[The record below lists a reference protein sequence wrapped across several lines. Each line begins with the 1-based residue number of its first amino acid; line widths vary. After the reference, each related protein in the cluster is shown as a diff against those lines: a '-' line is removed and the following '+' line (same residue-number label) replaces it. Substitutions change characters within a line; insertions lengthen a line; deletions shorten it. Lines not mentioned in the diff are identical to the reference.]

1 MQRLTPILKLLVAGV
16 WRRLMNDRIGRV
28 STSLAYTTLLAL
40 VPLGTVVFSTLSFF
54 PIFEQW
60 RAAIETF
67 LYDHLVPTS
76 GEILRANISVFIEQA
91 GQLPTIGLIGLILSV
106 LLMLYTIEVSFN
118 DIYGVSQGRTP
129 LQRIIVYW
137 AAITLGPVLLVA
149 SLSITSYLVSLPL
162 LSQFE
167 SDAVEDSAFL
177 GFVPIIIEMIALLFL
192 FVVVPN
198 KKVLIRH
205 AVAGVVVS
213 AVLFQITK
221 SVFVYLVDSFDT
233 YKTIYGVLWTV
244 PVFLIWIFLS
254 WYVIVIGACVT
265 AEFQV
270 IRRSAK

>member
-1 MQRLTPILKLLVAGV
+1 M
-16 WRRLMNDRIGRV
+16 
-28 STSLAYTTLLAL
+28 
-40 VPLGTVVFSTLSFF
+40 
-54 PIFEQW
+54 FEQLG
-60 RAAIETF
+60 AAIETF

>member
-106 LLMLYTIEVSFN
+106 LLMLYTC
-118 DIYGVSQGRTP
+118 
-129 LQRIIVYW
+129 
-137 AAITLGPVLLVA
+137 LLY
-149 SLSITSYLVSLPL
+149 T
-162 LSQFE
+162 
-167 SDAVEDSAFL
+167 SDAADE
-177 GFVPIIIEMIALLFL
+177 
-192 FVVVPN
+192 
-198 KKVLIRH
+198 
-205 AVAGVVVS
+205 
-213 AVLFQITK
+213 
-221 SVFVYLVDSFDT
+221 
-233 YKTIYGVLWTV
+233 
-244 PVFLIWIFLS
+244 
-254 WYVIVIGACVT
+254 
-265 AEFQV
+265 
-270 IRRSAK
+270 